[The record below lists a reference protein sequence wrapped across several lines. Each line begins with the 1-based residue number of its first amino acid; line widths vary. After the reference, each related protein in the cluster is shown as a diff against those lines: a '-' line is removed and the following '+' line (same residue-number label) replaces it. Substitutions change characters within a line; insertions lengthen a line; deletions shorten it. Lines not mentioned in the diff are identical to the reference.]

1 MRNTLDE
8 SALRKY
14 LDNDA
19 CECPFCGSG
28 NIEGGPVE
36 IDLGSA
42 WQKVSCVDCEKEWS
56 DLYTLTGVCS
66 ALA

>member
-1 MRNTLDE
+1 MRNTLNE

-14 LDNDA
+14 LDKGA
-19 CECPFCGSG
+19 CECPFCGSE

-42 WQKVSCVDCEKEWS
+42 WQQVSCVDCEKEWS
-56 DLYTLTGVCS
+56 DLYTLTGACS